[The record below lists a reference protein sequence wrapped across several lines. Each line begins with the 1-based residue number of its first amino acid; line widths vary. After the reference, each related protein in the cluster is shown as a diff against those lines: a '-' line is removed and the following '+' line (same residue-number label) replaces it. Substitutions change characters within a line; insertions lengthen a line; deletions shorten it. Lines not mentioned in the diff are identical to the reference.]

1 MNRLTIFISALC
13 LSSFVSAYDTEIYGT
28 AGNTVNNR
36 VNPNV
41 LFIVDTSGSMRGSVA
56 IEEKVAFDPTQNY
69 TTSRETVM
77 DNPNYNWSWGW
88 DWDDFKAGCADI
100 KAKFKDKTRADR
112 VLADHIISINALQER
127 DNVLQSLQ
135 LGKSGDITCYPYEG
149 NEGYKY
155 TFYSP
160 NYSTWVQSSSKVEIT
175 STRMDVIKDVVSN
188 LTENLEAVGGINLGL
203 MRFNNSNG
211 GKIDE
216 KVADIA
222 SNGHGQS
229 IRDTLA
235 TYSPVDSTPLTET
248 LHEAALYFRGDSKKY
263 SGSGKHISPITAEC
277 QKNHIILF
285 TDGEPSNDEA
295 ANSYTTG
302 KIAGMNL
309 VNVTPSLNKSCT
321 GNGGCLDELA
331 YWMRNTDHAPNTFT
345 GDQYIT
351 THTIGGF
358 NLDAA
363 ASLLSKTATHGGGTF
378 YEADDASEISE
389 VLTSIFI
396 DILSTDTTFTAP
408 AVAVNAFNATTHT
421 DELFYALF
429 RPEDKTK
436 WGGNLKKYRL
446 SLKTLDDDSTIG
458 VVLDSA
464 GNEAVDLT
472 TGYFFDTTSG
482 FWNANTTSNG
492 TLLPDGKNVLK
503 GGMANLLTPA
513 NRKIFTDYM
522 VGTTAKMAPFSDATN
537 GATETSFNIPKII
550 PTDATA
556 DTAAF
561 NTLKDWVT
569 GIDVL
574 DHNGD
579 LDHTDSRKSIGDPLH
594 SEPVIVTYGG
604 SEESPDA
611 TIFFGTNEG
620 FIHGINTLT
629 ETTGS
634 ETRNGGGQEVFA
646 FIPKELH
653 HIQNTY
659 FENPAFDD
667 KPYGMDGLI
676 TTWHYD
682 LNDDNRVYSYPAATL
697 NSSQVNGVTTNEHVY
712 LYAGMRRGGRSY
724 YGLNI
729 TDRADPEMLFKITG
743 GAVADGGTPG
753 FEKLGETW
761 SGMTVAKVKF
771 NKKTE
776 FVLFFTGG
784 YDASQD
790 SNEFRKDDTVGNA
803 IYMVNATTGALM
815 WTASNTGEDLNI
827 TEMKNSMPASLS
839 AIDILKTQSDGVE
852 EGYIDYLI
860 AADTGGRVFRIDI
873 NQENTGAS
881 DFATGGMIA
890 QVGGNTAATNLR
902 FYNKPNVSL
911 VSDNNL
917 GKYLTISIGS
927 GYRAHPLNK
936 VIQDRFFVIKDYH
949 PFPYPSASPPVADP
963 TRYSSVIKS
972 DSLSAG
978 ASVNPLKIYNATG
991 NLKTTTTN
999 TATDDEIRL
1008 GGGFYINMETAG
1020 EKVLAA
1026 STTSSGQITFSSF
1039 SPSSGIASGN
1049 CGADTGSSKV
1059 YVIGQKTAEAS
1070 AIINLK
1076 HPGIAPRA
1084 VVIIITPEC
1093 PPGVNCSNDPPPK
1106 EEVTVVGTEVIKC
1119 NSSNGDYCPG
1129 EVGGSGS
1136 SDKCATHNC
1145 AVNPVYWHQ
1154 KDNE

>member
-1 MNRLTIFISALC
+1 MNKFFIIICSLC
-13 LSSFVSAYDTEIYGT
+13 INASTLAFDTEIYGT
-28 AGNTVNNR
+28 AGSTENNK

-41 LFIVDTSGSMRGSVA
+41 LFIMDNSGSMRGEV
-56 IEEKVAFDPTQNY
+56 Y
-69 TTSRETVM
+69 TVLEAYDYTKTYS
-77 DNPNYNWSWGW
+77 SGW
-88 DWDDFKAGCADI
+88 DNDIYSDDYDGKTDGIDESDI
-100 KAKFKDKTRADR
+100 DSSCDSDLSSIKTEIDGILKIRIEKFSNTWYC
-112 VLADHIISINALQER
+112 S
-127 DNVLQSLQ
+127 
-135 LGKSGDITCYPYEG
+135 TW
-149 NEGYKY
+149 YKKR
-155 TFYSP
+155 TFYSK
-160 NYSTWVQSSSKVEIT
+160 NYLNWINDTTYVKDK
-175 STRMDVIKDVVSN
+175 STRMEIVKAVVKD
-188 LTENLEAVGGINLGL
+188 LADNLEDVNLGL
-203 MRFNNSNG
+203 MKFNEEEG
-211 GKIDE
+211 GLID
-216 KVADIA
+216 VPIADITT
-222 SNGHGQS
+222 NRETFQNKLKNYEPE
-229 IRDTLA
+229 TW
-235 TYSPVDSTPLTET
+235 TPLTET
-248 LHEAALYFRGDSKKY
+248 LHEAARYYRGESKLYG
-263 SGSGKHISPITAEC
+263 GSGTYTSPIKAEC

-285 TDGEPSNDEA
+285 TDGEPTEDVSSNEA
-295 ANSYTTG
+295 VQGLISSMNFDGIEPTLDKLCGGDYSVANYDDSDDDG
-302 KIAGMNL
+302 ECME
-309 VNVTPSLNKSCT
+309 
-321 GNGGCLDELA
+321 ELT
-331 YWMRNTDHAPNTFT
+331 YWMRNTDHAPTTIT

-351 THTIGGF
+351 TYTIGGF
-358 NLDAA
+358 GLTSAA
-363 ASLLSKTATHGGGTF
+363 TKLSNTATHGGGSF
-378 YEADDASEISE
+378 YAADNASEISE

-458 VVLDSA
+458 VVLDGTGS
-464 GNEAVDLT
+464 EAVDPD
-472 TGYFFDTTSG
+472 TGYFYDAASA
-482 FWNANTTSNG
+482 FWNASTTTGG
-492 TLLPDGKNVLK
+492 TLIPDGKNVLK

-513 NRKIFTDYM
+513 NRNIYTDYM
-522 VGTTAKMAPFSDATN
+522 VNSTVKMASFSDAIN
-537 GATETSFNIPKII
+537 GATESSFDIPAIV
-550 PTDATA
+550 PTDASDAEKAIAAAA

-561 NTLKDWVT
+561 ETLRDWVT

-604 SEESPDA
+604 TEESPDA

-629 ETTGS
+629 ETTGT

-653 HIQNTY
+653 SIQNTY
-659 FENPAFDD
+659 FENPAFDE

-682 LNDDNRVYSYPAATL
+682 LNDDNRVYSPPPAVL
-697 NSSQVNGVTTNEHVY
+697 NSSTVNGVTTNEHVY

-1008 GGGFYINMETAG
+1008 GGGFYINMETTG

-1039 SPSSGIASGN
+1039 SPSSGSTGSN

-1059 YVIGQKTAEAS
+1059 YIIGQKSAEAS
-1070 AIINLK
+1070 AIINLQ

-1084 VVIIITPEC
+1084 VVIIVTPEC
-1093 PPGVNCSNDPPPK
+1093 PPGVDCSDDPPPE

>member
-13 LSSFVSAYDTEIYGT
+13 LSNFVSAYDTEIYGT

-41 LFIVDTSGSMRGSVA
+41 LFIVDTSGSMRGSVTY
-56 IEEKVAFDPTQNY
+56 EDPEAFDPNQDY
-69 TTSRETVM
+69 TSSDRIL
-77 DNPNYNWSWGW
+77 DNPNYDTNWGW
-88 DWDDFKAGCADI
+88 RESEFEDSCDSMLETLDTVGFA
-100 KAKFKDKTRADR
+100 TT
-112 VLADHIISINALQER
+112 NALQKR
-127 DNVLQSLQ
+127 DGVWQSLK
-135 LGKSGDITCYPYEG
+135 LVTSGKIECYPYEG
-149 NEGYKY
+149 DTGFTY

-160 NYSTWVQSSSKVEIT
+160 DYSRWVRNKGDDKI
-175 STRMDVIKDVVSN
+175 STRMDVIKTVITD
-188 LTENLEAVGGINLGL
+188 LAENLEDVNVGL
-203 MRFNNSNG
+203 MRFNSGNG
-211 GKIDE
+211 GQLDVA
-216 KVADIA
+216 VADITT
-222 SNGHGQS
+222 SGPLISQK
-229 IRDTLA
+229 IA
-235 TYSPVDSTPLTET
+235 TYSPGGGTPLSE
-248 LHEAALYFRGDSKKY
+248 ALYDAAQYYRG
-263 SGSGKHISPITAEC
+263 GSSPIKAEC
-277 QKNHIILF
+277 QKNHVILF
-285 TDGEPSNDEA
+285 TDGEPSSDTGD
-295 ANSYTTG
+295 NSN
-302 KIAGMNL
+302 IQNL
-309 VNVTPSLNKSCT
+309 VADMNFVDLVPSLDKACT
-321 GNGGCLDELA
+321 DDGGCLDELA
-331 YWMRNTDHAPNTFT
+331 YWMRNTDHAPDDYT
-345 GDQYIT
+345 GDQYIST
-351 THTIGGF
+351 YTIGGF

-363 ASLLSKTATHGGGTF
+363 ADLLSRTATHGGGTF

-503 GGMANLLTPA
+503 GGMANLLTPD

-522 VGTTAKMAPFSDATN
+522 VGATAKMASFSDAIN
-537 GATETSFNIPKII
+537 GATESSFDIPAIE
-550 PTDATA
+550 PTDASDAEKAIAAAA
-556 DTAAF
+556 DTTAF
-561 NTLKDWVT
+561 ETLRDWVT

-629 ETTGS
+629 ETTGT
-634 ETRNGGGQEVFA
+634 ETRNGGGQEVLA

-659 FENPAFDD
+659 FENPAFDE

-682 LNDDNRVYSYPAATL
+682 LNDDNRLYSYPAETL
-697 NSSQVNGVTTNEHVY
+697 NSSKVNGVTTNEHVY

-729 TDRADPEMLFKITG
+729 TDRANPEMLFKITG

-790 SNEFRKDDTVGNA
+790 SNELRKDDTVGNA

-827 TEMKNSMPASLS
+827 SEMKNSMPASLS
-839 AIDILKTQSDGVE
+839 AIDILKTQSDGDE

-890 QVGGNTAATNLR
+890 QVGGNTATTNLR

-927 GYRAHPLNK
+927 GYRAHPLNQ

-949 PFPYPSASPPVADP
+949 PFPYPSSNPPVADP

-972 DSLSAG
+972 DTLTAG
-978 ASVNPLKIYNATG
+978 TSVNPLKIYNATG
-991 NLKTTTTN
+991 NLRTTTTN

-1008 GGGFYINMETAG
+1008 GGGFYINMETTG

-1026 STTSSGQITFSSF
+1026 STTSNGQITFSSF
-1039 SPSSGIASGN
+1039 SPSSGSKDSN

-1059 YVIGQKTAEAS
+1059 YIIGQKTGEAS
-1070 AIINLK
+1070 AIINLN

-1084 VVIIITPEC
+1084 VVIIVTPEC
-1093 PPGVNCSNDPPPK
+1093 PSGDCSEDPPPE

-1119 NSSNGDYCPG
+1119 NSSNGDYCPE
-1129 EVGGSGS
+1129 EVDGSESG
-1136 SDKCATHNC
+1136 DKCATHNC